1 MARKSSIE
9 SGSGFRDEF
18 ENPPAG
24 PIGLHRGKRSAWVR
38 VAPYLITVLIAAL
51 LGFGVWLYVSGKGAQ
66 LLGFNRQQEYSVSSS
81 QSRAAKPKQ
90 EEKSKFSEAADNSSS
105 DTSDTSANSS
115 SSDQSDQNSSDD
127 QQKQSD
133 QNQDQKNDQKQDAQN
148 DQNQNTAPNHSTPV
162 LVYNGLS
169 QARYGSARN
178 GYAGAQAQVL
188 KNAGYTNVTAQTKTG
203 SVPASNEVW
212 YADDADKATA
222 QDVAS
227 KMGIQTVRKVGSV
240 NAKVEVVLVTK

>member
-66 LLGFNRQQEYSVSSS
+66 LLGFNRQQDYSVSSS
-81 QSRAAKPKQ
+81 QSRTAKPKQ
-90 EEKSKFSEAADNSSS
+90 EKKSKSSEAADNSSS
-105 DTSDTSANSS
+105 DTSSDSS

-148 DQNQNTAPNHSTPV
+148 DQNQNQNAAPNHSTPV

-227 KMGIQTVRKVGSV
+227 KMGIPTVRKVGSV

>member
-1 MARKSSIE
+1 MARKSSVE
-9 SGSGFRDEF
+9 LGSGFRDEF

-38 VAPYLITVLIAAL
+38 TAPYLITVLIAAL
-51 LGFGVWLYVSGKGAQ
+51 LGAGVWLYVSGKGAQ
-66 LLGFNRQQEYSVSSS
+66 LLGFNRQQVYSRTVSAPSS
-81 QSRAAKPKQ
+81 TSKPKQ
-90 EEKSKFSEAADNSSS
+90 HKKSASSVASGNASS
-105 DTSDTSANSS
+105 DPTG
-115 SSDQSDQNSSDD
+115 SDQKDQNQSASAD
-127 QQKQSD
+127 QKSD
-133 QNQDQKNDQKQDAQN
+133 QNQKQQN
-148 DQNQNTAPNHSTPV
+148 DQNKDQNQNAAPDRSTPV

-169 QARYGSARN
+169 QARYGSVRD
-178 GYAGAQAQVL
+178 GYAGSQAQIL

-203 SVPASNEVW
+203 SVPTGNEVW
-212 YADDADKATA
+212 YANDADKATA